1 MKLKEVLS
9 KLQSQSAVLERLP
22 LAIPLDAKRELAQL
36 HLTAESIISARKKP
50 SAGKLDSDSLLAAR
64 KAWAQCRDTL
74 DSLGRRQIRILCW
87 DKETALT
94 QRFIAALAAH
104 EDLPRKRVWIEGM
117 ISAYFAHWRPEVN
130 PEKIEALLR
139 KTCQTFVGNSIW
151 ISNCRKYAMEL
162 FSDEA
167 ARFIGRQIVETDL
180 QISPVLEQWSIPQSS
195 GLGPAAV
202 RAAVEVAIALFIKE
216 SPTLNDKSTIAK
228 LKNIFERLLIF
239 QTLETPI
246 FCKAIG
252 DVILSKAADVSSE
265 IQGYIKDFA
274 RKSPRLGDPRLPINT
289 AKWASVAEQARRK
302 FISWLAQDD
311 LLFFFENVIPDRHD
325 PHDRKRF
332 WLQYLDYV
340 EDSCVAL
347 SFEDRR
353 RIRRETFEKLSH
365 SETDSWEVSAF
376 VMRFRGTK
384 DIVIVEFSKPGNAIY
399 IHETVQFQKIV
410 GHFRTSQFSIST
422 SGGLKDRASHIARFI
437 HVQPN
442 RRWQN
447 EVRNYLAGI
456 GIRIK

>member
-9 KLQSQSAVLERLP
+9 KFQSQSAVLERLP
-22 LAIPLDAKRELAQL
+22 LAPPLDAKRELAQL
-36 HLTAESIISARKKP
+36 CSTAESIISARKRP

-64 KAWAQCRDTL
+64 KAWSQCAGKL
-74 DSLGRRQIRILCW
+74 GSLGRRQIRILCW

-94 QRFIAALAAH
+94 PRFIDALATH

-117 ISAYFAHWRPEVN
+117 ISAYFAHWRPEPN
-130 PEKIEALLR
+130 PQKIEALLR
-139 KTCQTFVGNSIW
+139 STCQIFAGNSVW
-151 ISNCRKYAMEL
+151 IINCRKYAPEL

-202 RAAVEVAIALFIKE
+202 RAAVELAISLFLKE
-216 SPTLNDKSTIAK
+216 SPILKDKSALEK
-228 LKNIFERLLIF
+228 LRNIFGRLLIF
-239 QTLETPI
+239 PTLEMPI
-246 FCKAIG
+246 FCKAIS
-252 DVILSKAADVSSE
+252 DIILSKAADTSSE
-265 IQGYIKDFA
+265 IQDYIKDFA
-274 RKSPRLGDPRLPINT
+274 RKSSRLGDPRLPVNIARWT
-289 AKWASVAEQARRK
+289 SIAEPARRK

-311 LLFFFENVIPDRHD
+311 LMFFFENVIPDRDD

-332 WLQYLDYV
+332 WLQYLDFV

-347 SFEDRR
+347 SIEDKRR
-353 RIRRETFEKLSH
+353 LRRETFEKLSH

-399 IHETVQFQKIV
+399 IHETAQFHKII
-410 GHFRTSQFSIST
+410 GHFRTSKFSLST
-422 SGGLKDRASHIARFI
+422 SGGLKDRASRIARFI

-442 RRWQN
+442 RRWQS
-447 EVRNYLAGI
+447 EVRNYLAGM
-456 GIRIK
+456 GIRIR